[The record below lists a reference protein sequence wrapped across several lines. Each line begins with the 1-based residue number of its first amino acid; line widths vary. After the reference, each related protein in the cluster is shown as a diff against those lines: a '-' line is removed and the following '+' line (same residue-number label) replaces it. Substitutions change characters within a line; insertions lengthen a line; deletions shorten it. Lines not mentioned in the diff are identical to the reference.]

1 MQTLHRKKRA
11 KAMLPEIK
19 LLITSTALN
28 QPEVG
33 RMDLADELITEIEKD
48 YPTVVPPAWET
59 VVKIISEARNQ
70 SSDEDKPWSMETLN
84 VQEAANVLLDDHVL
98 VKRRISSKTIAQ
110 IFILKAMGLQAFSVR
125 DAKWLD
131 RLSALP
137 LPLEILRDQAQQLSL
152 LEKLQEISDNKRI
165 KNISRIKF
173 DTKAWENNLVKLLR
187 DPEWQWQVYKM
198 AKNEPEGKD
207 VVALTSEIRDELKK
221 RNKEEKIEKDRKAE

>member
-84 VQEAANVLLDDHVL
+84 VLEATNVLLDDRVL

-110 IFILKAMGLQAFSVR
+110 IFVLKAMGLQDFSVR

-137 LPLEILRDQAQQLSL
+137 LPLEILRDQSQQLSL

-165 KNISRIKF
+165 KNITRIKF